1 MAASWRIK
9 QARHALNIFD
19 IQITRDCAEE
29 LKGKVNKFK
38 GHLIYEWENLKVKDG
53 EGDSDDV
60 TEWEYNTCTRYLK
73 VKKWD
78 SQ

>member
-1 MAASWRIK
+1 M

-38 GHLIYEWENLKVKDG
+38 GHLINEWENLKVKDG

-60 TEWEYNTCTRYLK
+60 TE
-73 VKKWD
+73 
-78 SQ
+78 